1 MCFSVISSSAKRT
14 EIYNQLNI
22 VFCMLKIYL
31 GRLEKEQKP
40 PLSKARWHRVG
51 AQQKV
56 PALPLLRRDK
66 GGNFFGKKTN
76 PKKTQQTECFLFFF
90 SHPPLLL
97 LLRLFLVSFRI
108 RERWVAEPGK
118 GSSPTT
124 LSPLQVLR
132 GVGGGGRLAPG
143 PAGFYSV
150 SRKSTPFTHWRPRAQ
165 G

>member
-1 MCFSVISSSAKRT
+1 MLFNHPQLNSALVVYCHCTNCSVLMCFSVISSSAKRT

-56 PALPLLRRDK
+56 PALPLLRKDK

-90 SHPPLLL
+90 FSFPFGPP
-97 LLRLFLVSFRI
+97 
-108 RERWVAEPGK
+108 
-118 GSSPTT
+118 PTT
-124 LSPLQVLR
+124 PQAVSGLSPQQ
-132 GVGGGGRLAPG
+132 GEVGCGAR
-143 PAGFYSV
+143 
-150 SRKSTPFTHWRPRAQ
+150 Q

>member
-40 PLSKARWHRVG
+40 PLSKACWHRVG

-56 PALPLLRRDK
+56 PALPLLRKDK

-76 PKKTQQTECFLFFF
+76 PKKTQQTEFPFFF
-90 SHPPLLL
+90 VSPPSAATPQAVSGLFPQQGEVGCRA
-97 LLRLFLVSFRI
+97 RL
-108 RERWVAEPGK
+108 G
-118 GSSPTT
+118 
-124 LSPLQVLR
+124 
-132 GVGGGGRLAPG
+132 
-143 PAGFYSV
+143 
-150 SRKSTPFTHWRPRAQ
+150 
-165 G
+165 

>member
-1 MCFSVISSSAKRT
+1 
-14 EIYNQLNI
+14 
-22 VFCMLKIYL
+22 MLKIYL

-90 SHPPLLL
+90 PSPPPATPQAVSG
-97 LLRLFLVSFRI
+97 LFPNQG
-108 RERWVAEPGK
+108 E
-118 GSSPTT
+118 
-124 LSPLQVLR
+124 
-132 GVGGGGRLAPG
+132 VGCGAR
-143 PAGFYSV
+143 
-150 SRKSTPFTHWRPRAQ
+150 Q